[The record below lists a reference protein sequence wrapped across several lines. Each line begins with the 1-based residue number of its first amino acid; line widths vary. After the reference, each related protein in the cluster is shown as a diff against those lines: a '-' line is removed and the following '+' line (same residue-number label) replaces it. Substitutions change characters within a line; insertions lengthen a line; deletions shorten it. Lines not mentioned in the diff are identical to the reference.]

1 MMPPAEAYLYFL
13 QSVLLGAVMVAE
25 AILAQQELRV
35 VQVAAAVVLLIPQAQ
50 EIRLQVPLV
59 KETLEE

>member
-1 MMPPAEAYLYFL
+1 MMPLAEAYLYFL

-35 VQVAAAVVLLIPQAQ
+35 VQVAVVVVLLIPQAQ